1 MARSVVGFSLAVLL
15 VASFATAQR
24 AQTKVSYPANV
35 SRDPSALALIQQSL
49 SVMGPAVSPGFGTI
63 SRGTVTDRNGT
74 VTSVTIETVGTDK
87 TRHDLGSDLT
97 SVVNGG
103 NGFLAMKGKRGQLPV
118 WMTRFKRPEHLPSL
132 SLMADYL
139 DPNLQVQYVGL
150 ENVNG
155 KLAHH
160 LRLSMLS
167 TDGIPAHLADLMSEF
182 HVFIDSA
189 SMLVVK
195 TRTFDF
201 SPYSPQNRTPVETFF
216 SDYRQQN
223 GALVPFHLVQYLV
236 NQKDSETTFT
246 SISLNASVPESDF
259 Q

>member
-1 MARSVVGFSLAVLL
+1 MARSVGFSVLVVLL
-15 VASFATAQR
+15 IASVATAQR
-24 AQTKVSYPANV
+24 TQKVPHQAKV
-35 SRDPSALALIQQSL
+35 PRDPSGLTLIQQSL
-49 SVMGPAVSPGFGTI
+49 AAMGVPVSPSFGTI
-63 SRGTVTDRNGT
+63 SKGTVTDSNGN
-74 VTSVTIETVGTDK
+74 VSSVTIETLGEDK

-103 NGFLAMKGKRGQLPV
+103 DGFLAIKGKRTQLPS
-118 WMTRFKRPEHLPSL
+118 WATRFRRAEHLPSL
-132 SLMADYL
+132 SLMADYS

-155 KLAHH
+155 NSAYH
-160 LRLSMLS
+160 LRLSMLL
-167 TDGIPAHLADLMSEF
+167 TDGTPAQLADLMSEF
-182 HVFIDSA
+182 HVFIDST

-201 SPYSPQNRTPVETFF
+201 SPSSPQNRTPVETFL
-216 SDYRQQN
+216 SDYRQLN
-223 GALVPFHLVQYLV
+223 GALVPFHLVRYLV
-236 NQKDSETTFT
+236 NQKDSETTFS